1 MPGTWVAVINRSK
14 WPHPPRSVRVPAD
27 ARHTTRGSRV
37 SAEEPLIAD
46 LFEVDKR
53 LSLKPVVDFNTYL
66 RNAFAEGPCQC
77 HRCRDGGDQSSYSH
91 AHNFTLEGRP
101 LNRRFAN
108 TAGSDVLLVLKKAWL
123 SYHKEDLNLVGALDM
138 AKLKTF
144 TDDALHERLLALL
157 PASGLAREVDGQWL
171 LQAQVD

>member
-1 MPGTWVAVINRSK
+1 
-14 WPHPPRSVRVPAD
+14 VPAD

-53 LSLKPVVDFNTYL
+53 LSLKPVVDFNNYL

-77 HRCRDGGDQSSYSH
+77 HRCRDGGDQNSYSH
-91 AHNFTLEGRP
+91 QHNFTLEGRA
-101 LNRRFAN
+101 LNRRFAT

-123 SYHKEDLNLVGALDM
+123 SYHKEDLNLVGALDL

-144 TDDALHERLLALL
+144 TDAALHERLLALL

-171 LQAQVD
+171 LQAQAD

>member
-1 MPGTWVAVINRSK
+1 M
-14 WPHPPRSVRVPAD
+14 
-27 ARHTTRGSRV
+27 

-123 SYHKEDLNLVGALDM
+123 SYHKEDLNLVGTLDM

-144 TDDALHERLLALL
+144 TDGALHERLLALL